1 MPRDR
6 HIKLL
11 LVLIAAL
18 LAANLVVNLKMPIV
32 HAEQADK
39 ATTAQILHFKSGS
52 AGVAL
57 TCSSDGKIVYAADD
71 EDVYWSLSFGAP
83 GSWEHVLQ

>member
-6 HIKLL
+6 IVKLL

-18 LAANLVVNLKMPIV
+18 LAANLVANLKMPIV
-32 HAEQADK
+32 HAEQAKSDSM
-39 ATTAQILHFKSGS
+39 AQTLHSRSSS
-52 AGVAL
+52 AGVAV
-57 TCSSDGKIVYAADD
+57 TCSSDGKVVYAADD
-71 EDVYWSLSFGAP
+71 EDVYRSLSFGAP